1 LFFGPDGISPTPTVL
16 KPIEE
21 SLLGKTGHEEVFW
34 CGRGATALFV
44 AMKAAAAVRGIS
56 SGEVILPAISCT
68 SPANAALLAGLRPR
82 FADVEPTTGLATLAT
97 IRRRY
102 TEKTC
107 AVVFI
112 NLYGQ
117 TAELKELAGW
127 CAEKGITLIE
137 DNAQS
142 LGAKCPGGE
151 PAGSKGAVAIYSFN
165 HRKILECGGGAMTCR
180 DEHLWEAIN
189 NGAARWLPKCK
200 TEAETFD
207 ERAEAYR
214 NSYQC
219 MAGLFRL
226 GSPHSTFGFYK
237 RLVMEML
244 PILIEPMRAPKALAS
259 AWASLEQTLTDRFSK
274 AGLYDEVLADAPC
287 QIAGGW
293 RTSGVCWRYSL
304 FAPEGKS
311 LSAMT
316 QRIRKRGFLVSN
328 LYMPVNRLL
337 NEKDDC
343 PVAESLGRRVL
354 NLCVDHT
361 VTSERVKECGEFVRG
376 LLAASCAS

>member
-1 LFFGPDGISPTPTVL
+1 VL
-16 KPIEE
+16 KPIEQ

-82 FADVEPTTGLATLAT
+82 FADVEPTTGLATLGT
-97 IRRRY
+97 IRRRH
-102 TEKTC
+102 TDKTC

-127 CAEKGITLIE
+127 CGEKGITLIE

-151 PAGSKGAVAIYSFN
+151 PAGSNAAVAIYSFN

-180 DEHLWEAIN
+180 DEQLWNAIH
-189 NGAARWLPKCK
+189 NGAARWLQEWK

-214 NSYQC
+214 NLYQF
-219 MAGLFRL
+219 MAGRFRL
-226 GSPHSTFGFYK
+226 GAPRASFVAYQ
-237 RLVMEML
+237 RLVREML
-244 PILIEPMRAPKALAS
+244 PTLIEPMRTSEALAS
-259 AWASLEQTLTDRFSK
+259 IWSSLEQTLAERFSK
-274 AGLYDEVLADAPC
+274 ARLYDEALADASC
-287 QIAGGW
+287 QVAGGW
-293 RTSGVCWRYSL
+293 KTSGVCWRYSL
-304 FAPEGKS
+304 FAPEGTC
-311 LSAMT
+311 LPAMT
-316 QRIRKRGFLVSN
+316 QRIRKGGFLVSN

-376 LLAASCAS
+376 LLSAPPTG